1 VKKKHVSQN
10 VKINKMKTIN
20 SWKSKVKQSDKIDIT
35 VRISSLSI
43 FELNIDFSKKSY
55 RLVILNFGI
64 NS

>member
-1 VKKKHVSQN
+1 
-10 VKINKMKTIN
+10 MKTIN

>member
-1 VKKKHVSQN
+1 
-10 VKINKMKTIN
+10 MKTIN

-35 VRISSLSI
+35 VRISSLSV
-43 FELNIDFSKKSY
+43 FELNIDFSKKFY